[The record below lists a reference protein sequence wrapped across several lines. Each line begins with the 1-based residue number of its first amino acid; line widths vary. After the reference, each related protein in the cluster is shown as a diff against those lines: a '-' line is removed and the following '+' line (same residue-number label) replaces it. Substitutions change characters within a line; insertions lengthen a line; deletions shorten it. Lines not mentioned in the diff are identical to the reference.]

1 MKIILSDPDILSFA
15 DASGDICYGGSQEW
29 YKDFWRRKSG
39 CGPVAA
45 SNIIWYLTRQQGS
58 RDQYIEL
65 MNEMFTFVTPGM
77 RGVNN
82 ASIFSEGI
90 IEYVKKHGLLFAP
103 HVLELPAKPNNRP
116 GLDTVYEFIESA
128 LRADSPVAF
137 LCLSSGKVDNLDDWH
152 WVTIISLDTD
162 ATKIEVLDY
171 GKRLDVCISAWLES
185 SRLGGALVFLNQ
197 GSGNCISK
205 TEVSAARTSRYYS
218 KLPEAFRCIFL

>member
-1 MKIILSDPDILSFA
+1 MTGYMKIMLSDPDKLSLT
-15 DASGDICYGGSQEW
+15 DANGDVSLGGSQEW

-45 SNIIWYLTRQQGS
+45 SSIIWYMTRQQGS

-65 MNEMFTFVTPGM
+65 MDEMFSFVTPGM

-82 ASIFSEGI
+82 SSIFSDGI
-90 IEYVKKHGLLFAP
+90 TKYCGKHGLPFIP
-103 HVLELPAKPNNRP
+103 HVLEVPAKPNSRP
-116 GLDTVYEFIESA
+116 GLDAVFEFIESA

-162 ATKIEVLDY
+162 TAKIEVLDY
-171 GKRLDVCISAWLES
+171 GKSLDVCISAWLKA
-185 SRLGGALVFLNQ
+185 SRLGGALVFL
-197 GSGNCISK
+197 SR
-205 TEVSAARTSRYYS
+205 EAAD
-218 KLPEAFRCIFL
+218 